1 MLVDMCL
8 YYPGINMNLATA
20 QTLVNGT
27 SLTRNTTGAGL
38 RAYLVVQTTTGATA
52 HNVAMSYTNQ
62 AATAGRTLP
71 VTVAC
76 TASAITPHI
85 THSGTAAN
93 NY

>member
-1 MLVDMCL
+1 
-8 YYPGINMNLATA
+8 MNSATA

-27 SLTRNTTGAGL
+27 ALTRNTSGAGL

-62 AATAGRTLP
+62 AGTAGKTLP

-76 TASAITPHI
+76 TASAIAPHI